1 MLQSHLKEDAKILV
15 RSCIWILFV
24 AFTLLIIQ
32 KALPRASVTGPL
44 RFTKTYIPKNLNNN
58 QLNVNNHLTLTFPH
72 LPVGISEDGLT
83 EYKLDQ
89 YPRNQFENVTE
100 SMPNQIVPIS
110 PAQMRGLPMAFT

>member
-44 RFTKTYIPKNLNNN
+44 RFTKTYITKNLNNN
-58 QLNVNNHLTLTFPH
+58 QLNVNNHLL
-72 LPVGISEDGLT
+72 
-83 EYKLDQ
+83 
-89 YPRNQFENVTE
+89 
-100 SMPNQIVPIS
+100 S
-110 PAQMRGLPMAFT
+110 PALTCPSESQKMVSLCIS